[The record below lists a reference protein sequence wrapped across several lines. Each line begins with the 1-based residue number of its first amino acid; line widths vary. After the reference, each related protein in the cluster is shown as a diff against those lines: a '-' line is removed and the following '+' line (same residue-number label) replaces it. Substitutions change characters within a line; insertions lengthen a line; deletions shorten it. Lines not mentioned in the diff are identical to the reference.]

1 MGSTERIRRLK
12 GYLAYLPAFTL
23 APASFFLIDSYTI
36 FSPISLLLLLG
47 IWLWFHRVPFAGIG
61 ICLGICL
68 FIHLTLMSRSSPSPR
83 SFYALAEIAEVQD
96 PLGSHD
102 PFYRLELN
110 LRPAG
115 APRCLQAR
123 LPAPKRK
130 VGEKL
135 WVEVR
140 SLRYGKLPI
149 PYANILTPPLPP
161 QEDRAFLPPLTPARA
176 FYEGILHNRFL
187 KRGEEFVEI
196 RWILDAGLAHLLSI
210 SGIHIGFFLLFLQGI
225 SRLFIMMLPW
235 RFLPRI
241 PHTLLYYGRWGI
253 SLSLAY
259 LYLQKI
265 GLPPASVRALLWVLL
280 PLLVVRILR
289 VHLARDTFVILVI
302 LFVSALYPCSL
313 PTLSFALSLTAM
325 IYLFP
330 LLWVKGTIKRL
341 LLGAILPWLGTFPL
355 LSGWTYVNLTAPL
368 ANLFGI
374 PFFGLWI
381 FPLAWGYELLKAIPF
396 LGSLLWDLYSFGF
409 YLLAHLCRILLN
421 LTPAE
426 LPPLPSFFTADH
438 ILFLCALP
446 LLAEGFYRRLRP
458 LPQPL

>member
-1 MGSTERIRRLK
+1 
-12 GYLAYLPAFTL
+12 
-23 APASFFLIDSYTI
+23 
-36 FSPISLLLLLG
+36 
-47 IWLWFHRVPFAGIG
+47 
-61 ICLGICL
+61 
-68 FIHLTLMSRSSPSPR
+68 
-83 SFYALAEIAEVQD
+83 
-96 PLGSHD
+96 
-102 PFYRLELN
+102 
-110 LRPAG
+110 
-115 APRCLQAR
+115 
-123 LPAPKRK
+123 
-130 VGEKL
+130 
-135 WVEVR
+135 
-140 SLRYGKLPI
+140 
-149 PYANILTPPLPP
+149 
-161 QEDRAFLPPLTPARA
+161 
-176 FYEGILHNRFL
+176 
-187 KRGEEFVEI
+187 
-196 RWILDAGLAHLLSI
+196 
-210 SGIHIGFFLLFLQGI
+210 
-225 SRLFIMMLPW
+225 
-235 RFLPRI
+235 
-241 PHTLLYYGRWGI
+241 
-253 SLSLAY
+253 
-259 LYLQKI
+259 
-265 GLPPASVRALLWVLL
+265 
-280 PLLVVRILR
+280 
-289 VHLARDTFVILVI
+289 VI